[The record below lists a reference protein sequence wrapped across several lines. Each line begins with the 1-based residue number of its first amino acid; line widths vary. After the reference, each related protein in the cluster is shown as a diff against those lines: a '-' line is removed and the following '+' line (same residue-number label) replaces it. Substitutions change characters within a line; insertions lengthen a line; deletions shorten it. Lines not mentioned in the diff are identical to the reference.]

1 MKISQKIEKLLS
13 NVIFFVVPIL
23 AILILILAYSWILKW
38 SELQEFFAWWGLNL
52 LVFLLFIK
60 PLYVISTKYFEVK
73 KWWISELIEY
83 ILKWWIQKP
92 ILIFVKELIVNLI
105 YSISEFCLKHRRLL
119 WILTFWFIFL
129 HFTLLLITR
138 HNEWISIFSN
148 ISETFIWIA
157 YIWIGAL
164 FLGFLTSNNFS
175 MKVLGKY
182 RKIIQQLA
190 YLALLAGVI
199 HASLVEWEIWSAIA
213 LIIIYIILKVFE
225 WWNIWFKKT
234 GIKAEN
240 LTSTKDWEN
249 FKQWKCNP
257 CAYVYNEQLW
267 DPEWGIA
274 PGTKR
279 ENIPNNWKC
288 PICGVWKD
296 QFTMIVRENKKIE
309 YIKWKVINRKM
320 LTKNIL
326 ELSVE
331 LKENLE
337 IKPGQWMGFVFEDK
351 KWNFVRAYS
360 IANHEKQNDFTDCI
374 FVIKLLEDWRWSN
387 KLKEMKIWD
396 EIKVN
401 GVFGHFVL
409 NDNDNEKVFIATW
422 SWLAPIINMIRNC
435 NNKIKKTLILGAQ
448 YKNDIFYEEDIK
460 KISNLN
466 YKIFL
471 SREDVEWYESGRINL
486 DQFELNDN
494 MEFYICG
501 APPVVKSILEI
512 LRNKWF
518 TKIYYEQYF

>member
-1 MKISQKIEKLLS
+1 
-13 NVIFFVVPIL
+13 
-23 AILILILAYSWILKW
+23 
-38 SELQEFFAWWGLNL
+38 
-52 LVFLLFIK
+52 
-60 PLYVISTKYFEVK
+60 
-73 KWWISELIEY
+73 
-83 ILKWWIQKP
+83 
-92 ILIFVKELIVNLI
+92 
-105 YSISEFCLKHRRLL
+105 
-119 WILTFWFIFL
+119 
-129 HFTLLLITR
+129 
-138 HNEWISIFSN
+138 
-148 ISETFIWIA
+148 
-157 YIWIGAL
+157 
-164 FLGFLTSNNFS
+164 

-199 HASLVEWEIWSAIA
+199 HASLVEGEIGSAIA

-225 WWNIWFKKT
+225 WGNIGFKKT

-240 LTSTKDWEN
+240 LTSTKDGEN

-257 CAYVYNEQLW
+257 CAYVYNEQLG
-267 DPEWGIA
+267 DPEGGIA

-288 PICGVWKD
+288 PICGVGKD

-309 YIKWKVINRKM
+309 YIKGKVINRKM

-351 KWNFVRAYS
+351 KGNFVRAYS

-374 FVIKLLEDWRWSN
+374 FVIKLLEDGRGSN
-387 KLKEMKIWD
+387 KLKEMKIGD

-409 NDNDNEKVFIATW
+409 NDNDNEKVFIATG
-422 SWLAPIINMIRNC
+422 SGLAPIINMIRNC

-471 SREDVEWYESGRINL
+471 SREDVEGYESGRINL

-512 LRNKWF
+512 LRNKGF